1 MLTLMDT
8 PSFLEEME
16 RQAKELGSRIT
27 GALAGRGSVRRLLK
41 QSELLAVSPATLIHI
56 RNGVFRCQHGD
67 KTIRLYSSGDLLLSP
82 GPGESGGLTIT
93 SEFGAEIVAVDRE
106 DFLTLLSA
114 DRSRAIPLKGFSLD
128 DRLYPV
134 LDDLLADWLAYQSLE
149 TRIGHLL
156 CSLYIADEVKH
167 EPEIRQYDS
176 GQVIIREEDDSLDVY
191 EMIQGSASVVAK
203 GVPLAHVKA
212 GEVFGELSFF
222 TGLKRTATVTAEEAC
237 LVQVIDQRQFLR
249 VMKYRPILVEG
260 MLRTLC
266 HRLVDLNLRVAG
278 PKG

>member
-1 MLTLMDT
+1 M
-8 PSFLEEME
+8 
-16 RQAKELGSRIT
+16 
-27 GALAGRGSVRRLLK
+27 
-41 QSELLAVSPATLIHI
+41 
-56 RNGVFRCQHGD
+56 
-67 KTIRLYSSGDLLLSP
+67 
-82 GPGESGGLTIT
+82 
-93 SEFGAEIVAVDRE
+93 
-106 DFLTLLSA
+106 
-114 DRSRAIPLKGFSLD
+114 
-128 DRLYPV
+128 
-134 LDDLLADWLAYQSLE
+134 
-149 TRIGHLL
+149 
-156 CSLYIADEVKH
+156 KH

-222 TGLKRTATVTAEEAC
+222 TGLTRTATVTAEEAC